1 MEFKI
6 RHEQKWIISALLIC
20 GLLYFLLLLSLLIG
34 FPVWLLYVNTTAV
47 TVLMLLYFLEQ
58 IVGTTVIVEADAVT
72 IKYILCKRRID
83 TADICNL
90 DIESYKRMRRRG
102 GGAFYPDYRMRMT
115 FTFSD
120 VKKVVLTDKATKSGL
135 ALVNPEKL
143 PDSEVPLYMAY
154 TAICSIM

>member
-1 MEFKI
+1 MKFKI
-6 RHEQKWIISALLIC
+6 RHEQKWIITSLLIC

-34 FPVWLLYVNTTAV
+34 FPVWLLYVNTIAV

-83 TADICNL
+83 TADISNL

-115 FTFSD
+115 FTLSGG
-120 VKKVVLTDKATKSGL
+120 KKVVLTDKATNSGL

-143 PDSEVPLYMAY
+143 SDSEVPLYMAY
-154 TAICSIM
+154 TVIKSFM